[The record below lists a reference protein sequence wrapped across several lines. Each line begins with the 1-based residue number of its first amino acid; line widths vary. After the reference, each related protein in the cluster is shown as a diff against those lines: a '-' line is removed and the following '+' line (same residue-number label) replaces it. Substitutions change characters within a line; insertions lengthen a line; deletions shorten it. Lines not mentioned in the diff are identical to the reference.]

1 VAELIVEE
9 RISLELGFVVLSNQ
23 GETGLVYLFDLANR
37 DLPSISHRIL
47 DFLSRTDSIISQ
59 LLVPLLMQDL
69 FSQAHP
75 KYKDVALCILN
86 RLGPAISSP
95 ATIQQVGGLLDD
107 SSIDKRILMATL
119 RSLGIQGERVLL

>member
-1 VAELIVEE
+1 MAELIVEE